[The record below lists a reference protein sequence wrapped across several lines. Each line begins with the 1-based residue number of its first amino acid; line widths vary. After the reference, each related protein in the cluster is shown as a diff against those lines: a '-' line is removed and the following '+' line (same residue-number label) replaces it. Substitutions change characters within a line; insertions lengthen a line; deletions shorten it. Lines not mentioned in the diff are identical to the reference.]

1 MTAVGTSVTY
11 ERPSMSVRIHA
22 RFAPPRIA
30 GLDIARAL
38 AIIGMMAAHTMIL
51 GEHIVLG
58 DPHTWGAI
66 VSGRP
71 SLLFALLGG
80 ISAALM
86 TGRSTIP
93 SPADLPR
100 HRRRM
105 LGRAAVIFL
114 IGVALE
120 MLGTSVLIILPLYG
134 ILYVLLL
141 PFLNETPRQLLS
153 WAACIALLGPTLL
166 SVAFI
171 LFPFINGSG
180 YHLLIQPTY
189 SLAAWLPLML
199 VGLAIGRLVTN
210 WRSPRLPW
218 IFLGSGSTGMVAG
231 YGLSALFHRITEGQ
245 AGSAASPGSAE
256 STLASAGSSALSTT
270 TAMSN
275 NMSAAGGS
283 SLSSTASTADLP
295 SSEMGMSWE
304 NYWEALRQA
313 PWRHSLSASLFDAA
327 PHSGSTA
334 EILGSGGFAL
344 VVIGLCLLA
353 TRLLGKALF
362 PLAAMGSMPLTF
374 YSAHIILILL
384 IGGPANRM
392 DSLAVF
398 VALLIS
404 FLGLASL
411 WMLRFQRGPLEQWTA
426 TASRRADRALSDPRP
441 GEESMS
447 L

>member
-1 MTAVGTSVTY
+1 MNAVGTSVAY
-11 ERPSMSVRIHA
+11 ERPSVSTLVHA

-51 GEHIVLG
+51 GEHVVLG
-58 DPHTWGAI
+58 EPHTWGAI
-66 VSGRP
+66 VNGRP

-120 MLGTSVLIILPLYG
+120 MLGTSVLVILPLYG
-134 ILYVLLL
+134 VLYVLIL
-141 PFLNETPRQLLS
+141 PFLNKTPRQLVR
-153 WAACIALLGPTLL
+153 WAVGIALLGPALL
-166 SVAFI
+166 SAIFI
-171 LFPFINGSG
+171 LLPFVTGSG

-199 VGLAIGRLVTN
+199 LGLALGRVIRD
-210 WRSPRLPW
+210 WRTTRLPW
-218 IFLGSGSTGMVAG
+218 ILLGSGIAGMVLG
-231 YGLSALFHRITEGQ
+231 YGLSALFQTLTSGHAENV
-245 AGSAASPGSAE
+245 AGSAGSAMTSAAHSAE
-256 STLASAGSSALSTT
+256 MASKIRETASSAVTSAGSAVTSAS
-270 TAMSN
+270 
-275 NMSAAGGS
+275 SADMGFAGTGV
-283 SLSSTASTADLP
+283 T
-295 SSEMGMSWE
+295 WQ

-362 PLAAMGSMPLTF
+362 PFAAMGSMPLTF

-411 WMLRFQRGPLEQWTA
+411 WMLRFQRGPLEQCTA